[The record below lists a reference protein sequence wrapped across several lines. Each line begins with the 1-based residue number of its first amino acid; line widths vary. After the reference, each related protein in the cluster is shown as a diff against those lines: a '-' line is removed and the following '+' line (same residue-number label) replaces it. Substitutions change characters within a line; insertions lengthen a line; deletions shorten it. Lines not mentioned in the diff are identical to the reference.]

1 MNSFYKSFI
10 SYITFL
16 RWKISNTES
25 LFLPTLSLSSS
36 PFLHILSPLHADS
49 RETIG
54 FPKMPAPAIIFG
66 RATAHTRLYE
76 VACYWNSH
84 LAS

>member
-25 LFLPTLSLSSS
+25 LFLPTLSLSLLLL
-36 PFLHILSPLHADS
+36 FFTFYL
-49 RETIG
+49 R
-54 FPKMPAPAIIFG
+54 FMPIQ
-66 RATAHTRLYE
+66 E
-76 VACYWNSH
+76 KQ
-84 LAS
+84 LASQKCQRQPSFLDELLRIHACTK